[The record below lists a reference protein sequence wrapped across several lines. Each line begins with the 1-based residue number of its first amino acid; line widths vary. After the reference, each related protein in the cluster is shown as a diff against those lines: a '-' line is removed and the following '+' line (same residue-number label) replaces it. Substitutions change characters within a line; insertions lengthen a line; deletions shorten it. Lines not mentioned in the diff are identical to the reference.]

1 MTLHAD
7 LLIENSRPLSRGVR
21 QGQSASIAIRDERIV
36 AVGPAAEVADLAG
49 PGTRRLDAGQN
60 SVIPGIIDS
69 HCHADRHAV
78 RLQRWIDVSPGNV
91 PDRSALIDRL
101 RRALAEPPSDTAPGK
116 PGWIA
121 AYRFDD
127 QRSGGYPDIAELD
140 AVSRDIPIIVMRTDN
155 HLAVVNTAAFERLG
169 LQPDVVDPPFGRFDR
184 EPGTGRLTG
193 LVREAAMQMF
203 VEEVQADDLVEDFE
217 TGLQMVYADWL
228 RYGMTSIQNSLTGS
242 KPMRAMQNLR
252 MRDGLRIRTGIIASG
267 REAGLVES
275 LIDSA
280 IQSGLGDDW
289 LRLIGVEW
297 CPDCSTSGR
306 TAAYYD
312 PYVGTPVSGEPVP
325 NTGMLLYEAEDLNA
339 RAAAAHAAGLQVMI
353 EGVGDRGID
362 FALDAIEHALTLTP
376 RADHRMRVEHCCYV
390 TPAIE
395 ARLKALEVICSS
407 ATGFMY
413 ELGGAYLR
421 NRGGP
426 AMARM
431 WPHRSMIDA
440 GIPAPGHSDAMIV
453 GPNPFEAIWSM
464 VNRKSLSGHDLDTSQ
479 SVSLAEAIDAYTWLG
494 AYAGREETVKG
505 SLEAG
510 KLADVAILDRDIEAC
525 DPLALRDVVVQQTLV
540 GGKVVHTT

>member
-7 LLIENSRPLSRGVR
+7 IVIENARPVSRGLR
-21 QGQSASIAIRDERIV
+21 GGQIASIAIRDGRILSLG
-36 AVGPAAEVADLAG
+36 APSALAHLIGPD
-49 PGTRRLDAGQN
+49 TRRIDAQQN
-60 SVIPGIIDS
+60 TVIPGIIDS

-78 RLQRWIDVSPGNV
+78 RLQRWIGVSPPQA
-91 PDRSALIDRL
+91 PDRAALLSRL
-101 RRALAEPPSDTAPGK
+101 RQAVMQEQGAPGGGK
-116 PGWIA
+116 PGWVA
-121 AYRFDD
+121 ACRFDD
-127 QRSGGYPDIAELD
+127 QRSGGYPDLSELD

-169 LQPDVVDPPFGRFDR
+169 LHPDVADPPFGRFDR
-184 EPGTGRLTG
+184 ADNGRLTG
-193 LVREAAMQMF
+193 LVREAAMQLF
-203 VEEVQADDLVEDFE
+203 VNEAQADDRIEDFE
-217 TGLQMVYADWL
+217 TGLEMVYAEWV
-228 RYGMTSIQNSLTGS
+228 RYGITSIQNSLTGR

-252 MRDGLRIRTGIIASG
+252 ARDALRIRTGIIASG
-267 REAGLVES
+267 REPGLVES
-275 LIDSA
+275 LISGG

-312 PYVGTPVSGEPVP
+312 PYVGTPVPGEPVP
-325 NTGMLLYEAEDLNA
+325 NTGMLLYDASDLKE

-362 FALDAIEHALTLTP
+362 FALDAIEHALSVAP
-376 RADHRMRVEHCCYV
+376 RTDHRMRVEHCCYV

-395 ARLKALEVICSS
+395 ARLKALGVICSS

-413 ELGGAYLR
+413 ELGGAYRR
-421 NRGGP
+421 NRGGD

-431 WPHRSMIDA
+431 WPHRAMIDA

-464 VNRKSLSGHDLDTSQ
+464 VNRQSLSGDDLDAAQ
-479 SVSLAEAIDAYTWLG
+479 AVSVAEAIDAYTWLG
-494 AYAGREETVKG
+494 AYAGREEGAKG
-505 SLEAG
+505 SLEPG
-510 KLADVAILDRDIEAC
+510 KLADIAVLDRDIEAC
-525 DPLALRDVVVQQTLV
+525 DPLVLRDVSVQQTLI
-540 GGKVVHTT
+540 GGAVVHAA